1 MKFFASYRKSDNL
14 VIGIQQAMTQPIDT
28 ADRALLEITQSEYND
43 IGTFGL
49 SHEQA
54 GPPSSK
60 FDGVSSIVK
69 NEDPRTILEVRFP
82 AGTEVM
88 KDAMTEINIRARDKD
103 GNPIS
108 ITEKFLLGLVIGA
121 SGRERLMRIQ
131 ITDGNFNISRTFTE
145 SGHAQFVTTG
155 GYRLQGDITFDV
167 IEDFA

>member
-14 VIGIQQAMTQPIDT
+14 VTGIQQAMTKPIDT
-28 ADRALLEITQSEYND
+28 DAIALLEITQSEYND

-49 SHEQA
+49 SHKQG

-60 FDGVSSIVK
+60 FDGVSSIVR
-69 NEDPRTILEVRFP
+69 NEDPRTILDVRLP

-88 KDAMTEINIRARDKD
+88 KDSVTEINIRARDKD

-108 ITEKFLLGLVIGA
+108 ITEKFLLGFSIGT
-121 SGRERLMRIQ
+121 GRERLMRIQ
-131 ITDGNFNISRTFTE
+131 ITDGNFNISKTFTE